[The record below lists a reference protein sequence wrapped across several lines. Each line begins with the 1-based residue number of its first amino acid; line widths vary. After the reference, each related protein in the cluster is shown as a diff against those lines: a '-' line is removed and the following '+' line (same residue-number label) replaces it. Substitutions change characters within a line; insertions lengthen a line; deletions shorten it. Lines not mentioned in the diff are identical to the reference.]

1 MTNMNR
7 MNIIQF
13 INPKWHKQ
21 LMDFLEEHPT
31 FERLLPIVALDEFPC
46 GFNKNPHESE
56 QNAPLNVFET
66 ILWGIAHA
74 GVDMKYGDK
83 QYLQMVQ
90 YMREVPYFTEDM
102 EFPFEVQ
109 EKKIKT
115 YRSLINTCLER
126 DMAPPELTIE
136 HMPFIEYVE
145 DIADSTIVNVYL
157 LYGPVTDPNVI
168 PHADEY
174 FNKGIEMFY
183 GIPKPNRM
191 QIKEITDTWTNKK
204 VGLMF
209 ITQYAHYSAYVKE
222 DGRVEPPPPTKRD
235 PNEEK
240 TESDL
245 RFEDKKNEIAAT
257 ITRII
262 HEIAQEELSK
272 RPPAPRTSVPIP
284 VTIPSSNGG
293 PPMTIF
299 MTMSDEPLPPPP
311 SCVPI
316 SDPITFTTSSN
327 SNSNSNNNSLID
339 SNSKNILENLFSNM
353 TNSNNKTILENL
365 LTNINNISNT
375 LNNNQKSTNTNTSV
389 VKEKKPR
396 APRKPK
402 EVPTKEKVVKE
413 PKVVKEKVV
422 KEVKPKAPR
431 KKKGEVEIN
440 SSVNN
445 M

>member
-21 LMDFLEEHPT
+21 LMDFLDEHPT

-90 YMREVPYFTEDM
+90 YMREVPYFTENM

-115 YRSLINTCLER
+115 YRSLINTCLEH
-126 DMAPPELTIE
+126 DLSPPELTIE

-183 GIPKPNRM
+183 GIPKPTRL
-191 QIKEITDTWTNKK
+191 QIKAITDTWSNKK

-222 DGRVEPPPPTKRD
+222 DGRVEPPPPTKRG
-235 PNEEK
+235 PNDEK
-240 TESDL
+240 TDADT
-245 RFEDKKNEIAAT
+245 RFEDKKIEIAAT
-257 ITRII
+257 ITKII

-284 VTIPSSNGG
+284 VTIPGTNGG

-299 MTMSDEPLPPPP
+299 MTVSDEPLPPPP

-316 SDPITFTTSSN
+316 SDPITFTTSTNHNGNHIIDN
-327 SNSNSNNNSLID
+327 S
-339 SNSKNILENLFSNM
+339 SKNILENLFSNINNINN
-353 TNSNNKTILENL
+353 NSVLENL
-365 LTNINNISNT
+365 LANINNIGNTIANANANNTSNT
-375 LNNNQKSTNTNTSV
+375 IV
-389 VKEKKPR
+389 PKEKKPR
-396 APRKPK
+396 APRVPK
-402 EVPTKEKVVKE
+402 EKPVKE
-413 PKVVKEKVV
+413 PKEKPIKEVKEKP
-422 KEVKPKAPR
+422 VKPRAPR
-431 KKKGEVEIN
+431 KKKGEVETNI
-440 SSVNN
+440 
-445 M
+445 